1 MPMNRASLV
10 NRTSALLFGGA
21 SLLLASCAVT
31 QESRMNIKI
40 PSSLC
45 SDLSSTA
52 MEKLQMEGEKA
63 CRKAGYSNFSS
74 NILIFST
81 NVNYLFTEADLDIA
95 PAGKKRKATGNGPEA
110 PNVRIKG
117 KMTVSRTRNYEIPGI
132 IFPLLYWTGGTVYVE
147 FPVDVLYYEP
157 DPSFRK
163 TL

>member
-1 MPMNRASLV
+1 MNHASLI
-10 NRTSALLFGGA
+10 NLKSILLLGGA
-21 SLLLASCAVT
+21 SLLPASCAIT
-31 QESRMNIKI
+31 QESRMNIKA

-45 SDLSSTA
+45 GDLSSTA

-81 NVNYLFTEADLDIA
+81 DVKYLFTEADLDIT
-95 PAGKKRKATGNGPEA
+95 PAGKRQKAGRNDSEA

-117 KMTVSRTRNYEIPGI
+117 NMIVSRTRNYEIPGI

-147 FPVDVLYYEP
+147 FPVDILYYEP
-157 DPSFRK
+157 DSSFRK